1 LWQNLAGPGR
11 DRFRRKEGD
20 MVSVAFD
27 IILAQETMMHFF
39 SRFVM
44 ATTLL
49 FLPVISPAA
58 GGPPVAVKD
67 VIATL
72 EQGYA
77 TLSDLQADFSQ
88 RTTIASMNREERGTG
103 EIFIK
108 KSSGGAM
115 FRFNYKK
122 PRQQIIS
129 NGKTVWYWLPE
140 NHQVLISDTA
150 TLFEGGNGVAL
161 NYLTGLGHI
170 SADFTASFAA
180 EPRDKK
186 GDYVLDLVPK
196 KATPVMA
203 KLRLT
208 VSTGAVDDFVTGK
221 RPGKPFPVVS
231 SVVFDQLGNRTRI
244 DFSNIRTNRGLG
256 SDRFTFKVPAG
267 VEVIKQ

>member
-1 LWQNLAGPGR
+1 M
-11 DRFRRKEGD
+11 D
-20 MVSVAFD
+20 SVAFD
-27 IILAQETMMHFF
+27 IILAQGTMMHVIF
-39 SRFVM
+39 RFVM
-44 ATTLL
+44 TTALL
-49 FLPVISPAA
+49 FLPIISPAA

-67 VIATL
+67 VVATL
-72 EQGYA
+72 EKGYA
-77 TLSDLQADFSQ
+77 TIADLQADFAQ
-88 RTTIASMNREERGTG
+88 RTTIASMNREERGAG
-103 EIFIK
+103 ELSIK

-140 NHQVLISDTA
+140 NHQVMVSDAA

-170 SADFTASFAA
+170 SADFTANFAT
-180 EPRDKK
+180 ESRDKK

-196 KATPVMA
+196 NATPVMA

-208 VSTGAVDDFVTGK
+208 VSAGAVADFIAGK
-221 RPGKPFPVVS
+221 KPVNPFPVVS
-231 SVVFDQLGNRTRI
+231 SVVFDQLGNKTRI
-244 DFSNIRTNRGLG
+244 DFSNIRINRGLE
-256 SDRFTFKVPAG
+256 SARFTFKVPAG